1 MMIMVVQPKSKK
13 AKKAVALISGG
24 IDSVVAAYLIQR
36 QGIEVIPVYCDN
48 SPFTD
53 DSTKKRAIDVIRQ
66 LAKKC
71 GKPLKTYIVP
81 NGDTQVAI
89 LQNTP
94 RKMTCVFCRRM
105 MLRIA
110 EKIAKKEKACAVITG
125 EAMGQKASQTLSN
138 MRITTETIKMPVL
151 RPLLGY
157 DKIEIE
163 KVAKE
168 IGTFGLSIQPAVCCT
183 ITPEKPST
191 AARLEQIREIEKLW
205 DWKKAADSASKKSE
219 AIHIR

>member
-1 MMIMVVQPKSKK
+1 MPSKTP
-13 AKKAVALISGG
+13 KAVALISGG
-24 IDSVVAAYLIQR
+24 IDSVVAAYLIMR

-53 DSTKKRAIDVIRQ
+53 ESTKKRALDVIGQ
-66 LAKKC
+66 LAKYAN
-71 GKPLKTYIVP
+71 KPLKTYIVP
-81 NGDTQVAI
+81 NGNTQVSI
-89 LQNTP
+89 LKNTP
-94 RKMTCVFCRRM
+94 RKMTCIFCRRM

-110 EKIAKKEKACAVITG
+110 EKIAEKEKAKAVITG
-125 EAMGQKASQTLSN
+125 EAMGQKASQTLAN
-138 MRITTETIKMPVL
+138 MLITTETLRLSVL

-163 KVAKE
+163 RTAKK

-191 AARLEQIREIEKLW
+191 AAKLSEIHEIESGW
-205 DWKKAADSASKKSE
+205 DWKEVVGQAVKRSSVTNIA
-219 AIHIR
+219 